1 MKKNSLIFMIA
12 FLLSTNFG
20 AIAQVCCLTNS
31 LNISTGINPAAVP
44 ATVLAPG
51 GTDPRWFV
59 QALLAMAAS
68 PGGTITGTGGAANVI
83 APVGAWAVPPNSGW
97 ISCSNQN
104 VTSTTAGVASSMTL
118 CRTFRLC
125 QPETVTI
132 GGTIYADN
140 FVPSMTIDGGPSLFA
155 LPAMG
160 AACYCA
166 GATLTT
172 APVALTAGAHNVCV
186 TVQQDAVTALGN
198 PFGLSIDATIN
209 TTSGAAAIISE
220 QTACATY
227 ACAPTIN
234 TIPAICEGQTA
245 MLTAI
250 PSGGT
255 WISLTPGVATVGLTS
270 GLVTAV
276 SDGVAI
282 IQYTDLCGNTATI
295 NVTIDAGPDPITSS
309 TGAFTLCQGDNLLL
323 LNAVAGGIWSSGSP
337 GIVSIDAIS
346 GLATAATGLGAAA
359 VTATIYYHMPGTPCS
374 TSVVVTVYPNPVA
387 APFIT
392 AATMPPCITE
402 GDMFTLHANASGA
415 GIPFTYSWIGTPSGF
430 TSTLS
435 DPVTTAPAGP
445 QNYTVVVKNMYG
457 CITKESIAIKVHKIP
472 IPGKIKG
479 LDKLCVGDGTTL
491 GVSGNNYPGTWS
503 IAAPGLTGVSI
514 DPSTGYVYAD
524 PTTMPTPPA
533 TPITVVFTVTNPCG
547 VSDFITFTMMIMAK
561 PTVTVSIAGCD
572 PVCPGSAASIQ
583 VCGSPGASVS
593 ISSTAPGIPP
603 TSFVLPLT
611 TPACTTFVSDPLPAG
626 VYTFYVHKI
635 SLDGCYGD
643 RSSHT
648 INVRKPQ
655 CSSLILDDPDPSTL
669 TIEEP
674 CLGDNYRFRI
684 YGDPGTYTI
693 SGTAGAPATFT
704 VTLPDPTTP
713 GGYALSPW
721 FHMQGF
727 DPEGGAGHLFYI
739 HSFCVTRIEGCGGC
753 VNEATEG
760 ASLCC
765 ININPRNTPQL
776 SGFHYTTPCTGY
788 PITLTAFCS
797 FLTEPWTSLQW
808 HPGDGTTGTT
818 IPFSPAVA
826 GPYPGPALQYTHTV
840 TPTVPG
846 MHTYSATVTSA
857 NGCAY
862 TFTRTFNVV
871 DPPSP
876 IMGGASNVCVGST
889 TLPFTSTPAGG
900 TWSVSSGPSWLR
912 ASIDPVTGVATG
924 LSAGPATIKYAI
936 SPGCASATVLNVD
949 ATPSAIGGDLTICG
963 VAGTQSQ
970 LTNSLGGGTW
980 TCSPTSVA
988 TISSTGLVTSVS
1000 SGTAT
1005 ISYFTAAGCGVSAV
1019 VTVDVH
1025 PPITGSNILCGI
1037 GDVSTL
1043 SITEPGG
1050 TWYSSNTDVA
1060 VVDAST
1066 GVVTAVN
1073 FGSATITYQRAPGAL
1088 CDAMIDVY
1096 VVTDEGACVELLTSG
1111 TPPSAIYFY
1120 RISSFYPNTT
1130 VRFSMTTITAGCFST
1145 VGLSAPIPIETSPG
1159 SGIYDMGPLM
1169 PHSGYWAP
1177 YYMDIMATQIGCN
1190 ITNINIISFEVAN
1203 PSGPSCTK
1211 ISTCSASMPSMKP
1224 ARQQDNEKEPYEA
1237 QIQSIGGALSVI
1249 PNPNNGIFTLE
1260 GILPGGEKD
1269 GAIAIE
1275 VLDMLGRVVL
1285 STSAT
1290 EKWGRIN
1297 AKLQLRD
1304 AAPGT
1309 YLVRL
1314 KGDKVNKSLHFTIVK

>member
-1 MKKNSLIFMIA
+1 MKKNSLIFIIA
-12 FLLSTNFG
+12 FFLSTGFD

-31 LNISTGINPAAVP
+31 LNISTGINPATVP

-59 QALLAMAAS
+59 QALLAMTAS
-68 PGGTITGTGGAANVI
+68 PGGAITGTGGPANVI
-83 APVGAWAVPPNSGW
+83 APAGGWAVPPSSSW

-118 CRTFRLC
+118 CRSFRLC

-140 FVPSMTIDGGPSLFA
+140 FIPNMTIDGGPSIFT
-155 LPAMG
+155 LPAIG
-160 AACYCA
+160 AGCYCGGVA
-166 GATLTT
+166 LATT
-172 APVALTAGAHNVCV
+172 PVALTAGAHNVCV
-186 TVQQDAVTALGN
+186 TVQQDAVTALTN
-198 PFGLSIDATIN
+198 PFGLSINATVN
-209 TTSGAAAIISE
+209 TASGAAAIISE
-220 QTACATY
+220 QAACATY
-227 ACAPTIN
+227 ACAPAIDPV
-234 TIPAICEGQTA
+234 PAICQGQMT
-245 MLTAI
+245 MLVAI
-250 PSGGT
+250 PAGGT
-255 WISLTPGVATVGLTS
+255 WISLNTGVATVGLIS
-270 GLVTAV
+270 GLLSAVAPGTAT
-276 SDGVAI
+276 I
-282 IQYTDLCGNTATI
+282 EYTDLCGKTATF
-295 NVTIDAGPDPITSS
+295 NVTILPSPAPITSS
-309 TGAFTLCQGDNLLL
+309 TGAFTLCQGDGLGL
-323 LNAVAGGIWSSGSP
+323 LNTVAGGIWSSGSP
-337 GIVSIDAIS
+337 GVVSID
-346 GLATAATGLGAAA
+346 GFGNATAATGLGTAA
-359 VTATIYYHMPGTPCS
+359 VTATISYHMPGTTCF
-374 TSVVVTVYPNPVA
+374 TSVVTTVYPNPVA
-387 APFIT
+387 APFVT
-392 AATMPPCITE
+392 AATMPPCITA
-402 GDMFTLHANASGA
+402 GDMFTLHANASGVGA
-415 GIPFTYSWIGTPSGF
+415 PFTYSWTSTPSGF

-445 QNYTVVVKNMYG
+445 ENYTVVVKNIYG
-457 CITKESIAIKVHKIP
+457 CITKQSIVIKAHDVP

-479 LDKLCVGDGTTL
+479 LDKLCIGDGTTL
-491 GVSGNNYPGTWS
+491 GVYGNNYPGTWS
-503 IAAPGLTGVSI
+503 IAAPGLAGVSI
-514 DPSTGYVYAD
+514 DPTGYVYVD
-524 PTTMPTPPA
+524 PSTMPTPPA

-547 VSDFITFTMMIMAK
+547 VSDFVTFTMMIMAK

-611 TPACTTFVSDPLPAG
+611 APACTTFVSDPLPAG
-626 VYTFYVHKI
+626 VYTFYVNKI

-643 RSSHT
+643 RSSYT

-669 TIEEP
+669 TVEEP

-704 VTLPDPTTP
+704 VTLPDPSTP

-765 ININPRNTPQL
+765 ININPRNTPQID
-776 SGFHYTTPCTGY
+776 GFHYTTPCTGH

-818 IPFSPAVA
+818 IPFSPAVV
-826 GPYPGPALQYTHTV
+826 GPYPGPAIQYTHTV

-846 MHTYSATVTSA
+846 THTYSATVTSA

-876 IMGGASNVCVGST
+876 IVGGASNVCVGST
-889 TLPFTSTPAGG
+889 TLPFASTPAGG

-912 ASIDPVTGVATG
+912 VSIDPATGVATG
-924 LSAGPATIKYAI
+924 LASGPATIKYAI
-936 SPGCASATVLNVD
+936 SPGCASATVLTVD
-949 ATPSAIGGDLTICG
+949 PTPSAIGGELTICG

-980 TCSPTSVA
+980 TCSPASVA
-988 TISSTGLVTSVS
+988 TISSTGLVTAIS

-1005 ISYFTAAGCGVSAV
+1005 ISYYTAAGCGVSAV

-1025 PPITGSNILCGI
+1025 APITGSNILCGS
-1037 GDVSTL
+1037 GDVSIL
-1043 SITEPGG
+1043 SIAETGG

-1096 VVTDEGACVELLTSG
+1096 VVTDEGACVELLTYG
-1111 TPPSAIYFY
+1111 TPPSAVYVY

-1130 VRFSMTTITAGCFST
+1130 VRFSMTTGIPGCFSI
-1145 VGLSAPIPIETSPG
+1145 VGLSAPTPIETSPG

-1177 YYMDIMATQIGCN
+1177 YYRDILSTYGICD
-1190 ITNINIISFEVAN
+1190 ITDINMISFEVAN

-1211 ISTCSASMPSMKP
+1211 ISTCSASVPALKPS
-1224 ARQQDNEKEPYEA
+1224 RQENERQREDER
-1237 QIQSIGGALSVI
+1237 QIQSIGGALYVI

-1269 GAIAIE
+1269 AAIAIE

-1285 STSAT
+1285 STSTT
-1290 EKWGRIN
+1290 EKAGRIN
-1297 AKLQLRD
+1297 TKLELKD

-1314 KGDKVNKSLHFTIVK
+1314 KGDKINKSLHFTIVR